1 MLETYHLLSLTF
13 NILSIILGLLG
24 LVFVVKNWIV
34 WQKTSVDIIKARA
47 FLDKRFLERNW
58 LYLVIVGG
66 IIIFRRMYRL
76 AVLYQYKFVYMG
88 PGEVVFDFL
97 GFVVIFILVTM
108 AYQWYKIIQSHA

>member
-1 MLETYHLLSLTF
+1 M
-13 NILSIILGLLG
+13 
-24 LVFVVKNWIV
+24 
-34 WQKTSVDIIKARA
+34 DIIKARA

-66 IIIFRRMYRL
+66 IIVFRRMYRF
-76 AVLYQYKFVYMG
+76 ADLYQYKFVYMV